1 MADAFELCHLRAEVP
16 AKEASHASGV
26 QRLHMRVLG
35 LHHAGL
41 YVASLARSIA
51 FYHDV
56 FGLDVAERLSF
67 GGEELAFLNVGTA
80 RLELI
85 ESTAAARPTG
95 VVDHVA
101 FEVDDLDA
109 SLGMLR
115 ARGVSLIDRAP
126 MRVPGLGARIA
137 FCRGPDGER
146 IELIQSDV

>member
-1 MADAFELCHLRAEVP
+1 MADAFDVCYLRAEMP

-26 QRLHMRVLG
+26 QHLRMRVLG

-51 FYHDV
+51 FYRDV
-56 FGLDVAERLSF
+56 FGLEVAERLSF
-67 GGEELAFLNVGTA
+67 GGEELAFLKLGTA

-85 ESTAAARPTG
+85 ESDAAARPTG

-109 SLGMLR
+109 ILEMLR
-115 ARGVSLIDRAP
+115 ARGVSLIDQAP
-126 MRVPGLGARIA
+126 VAVPGLKARIV
-137 FCRGPDGER
+137 FCQGPDGER
-146 IELIQSDV
+146 IELFQYA